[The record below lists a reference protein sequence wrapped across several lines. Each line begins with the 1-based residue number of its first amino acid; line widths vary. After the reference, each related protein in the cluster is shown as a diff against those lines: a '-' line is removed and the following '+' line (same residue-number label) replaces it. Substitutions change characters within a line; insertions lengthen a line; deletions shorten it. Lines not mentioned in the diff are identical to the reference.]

1 VQASPLVNSIA
12 EGDLVRS
19 TNDMYK
25 EYGVGRV
32 QKMRNGLA
40 KIEFN
45 PSVFMEPPYRSENKI
60 LPLPE
65 IEKVDTPLDR
75 AARGEWEP
83 AWRFEL
89 KMLAARLLTG
99 NKGGQLSNAR
109 TEILPHQIFTAHRVV
124 SSPRRRFLLADE
136 VGLGKTIEAGMIWQA
151 LHQRGIGAVHVS
163 LVPVCDR
170 GRLVIGAL
178 AQPDLNALRDE
189 VVEIRGAAAE
199 RGLDLGPG
207 GFDGSVERC
216 RRPASSWQV
225 VSRTYAVG
233 GRGPRSRSTMPSVSS
248 SRNLSV
254 RTRSLMPG
262 MPARS

>member
-1 VQASPLVNSIA
+1 MSQQAQSLSNVPPSPTIA

-32 QKMRNGLA
+32 QKVRNGQA

-60 LPLPE
+60 LPLAE
-65 IEKVDTPLDR
+65 MEKVDTPLER
-75 AARGEWEP
+75 AIARANGSEP
-83 AWRFEL
+83 GGL
-89 KMLAARLLTG
+89 SSKMLAARLLTG

-151 LHQRGIGAVHVS
+151 LHAARAGQANADHHPGWAHDAVAGGNAGQVRGS
-163 LVPVCDR
+163 
-170 GRLVIGAL
+170 
-178 AQPDLNALRDE
+178 LRDF
-189 VVEIRGAAAE
+189 RPRFHGRQSAHL
-199 RGLDLGPG
+199 GLQG
-207 GFDGSVERC
+207 GGHRVDRTGSSARSTS
-216 RRPASSWQV
+216 ASSWKTA
-225 VSRTYAVG
+225 SGT
-233 GRGPRSRSTMPSVSS
+233 
-248 SRNLSV
+248 
-254 RTRSLMPG
+254 
-262 MPARS
+262 